1 MKIRNKLLFWITL
14 VVTLTIAWL
23 GYVSLSYIDRIV
35 FDQTRSL
42 MRLASKQSAT
52 EIDNWFAARHVLLT
66 AIATD
71 FENEQ
76 YAPANPKIMAKL
88 NSLQNRFPNY
98 FEYIFIGFENKSM
111 YTTRPA
117 PLPPGYDP
125 TARPW
130 FIAANK
136 RRAFAITEPY
146 PDRLTGGLVATMA
159 MPVNTPTAGVLGID
173 VSLAD
178 MAALC
183 KQAIFHASAEALLL
197 TQNNTVLYA
206 TSDALGKAGE
216 PLGELDYA
224 PLKKDDLANVSRY
237 YYQMERAN
245 TKYVVFISPIP
256 AANWS
261 IAVVLPIS
269 VLFAE
274 QQNLTDQILYIA
286 IVVFLIVI
294 VIIYWIINKITR
306 PLAGLAATAQRLE
319 AGDLNVRF
327 QASESYEATYL
338 ADSLERMKTRLLGTL
353 EEKDNLLEETIA
365 QNQEI
370 HALYN
375 QMKALNADFA
385 NANRELG
392 SLYTQTIFALSEAIE
407 AKDSNTHGHSSRV
420 LIFCELTGITLGWN
434 QQTMEQLR
442 YAAILHD
449 IGKIGIS
456 EEILNKTTALTSEEF
471 NAVKTH
477 PVLGARIIHNIPH
490 LEQASTAIL
499 QHHEYFSGHGYPTG
513 LSGEEISPLAK
524 ILAISD
530 AYDAMTSGRP
540 YRPALTE
547 AEAYDE
553 LQKCAGS
560 QFDPEIVKVFCEAIP
575 ALAEVEQQR
584 FACNAEPV

>member
-1 MKIRNKLLFWITL
+1 MKIRNKLLFWITM

-52 EIDNWFAARHVLLT
+52 EIDKWFAARHVLLSS
-66 AIATD
+66 IATD
-71 FENEQ
+71 FETEQ
-76 YAPANPKIMAKL
+76 YRATNPKILAKL
-88 NSLQNRFPNY
+88 TTFQNRFPSY
-98 FEYIFIGFENKSM
+98 FEYIFIGFENKNM

-117 PLPPGYDP
+117 PLPPEYDP
-125 TARPW
+125 TERPW

-136 RRAFAITEPY
+136 RRAFVITEPY

-159 MPVNTPTAGVLGID
+159 MPVNTPIAGVLGID
-173 VSLAD
+173 VSLVD

-197 TQNNTVLYA
+197 TQNNTVLYS

-216 PLGELDYA
+216 PFGELNYA

-245 TKYVVFISPIP
+245 TKYVVFISRIP

-261 IAVVLPIS
+261 VAVVLPVS

-274 QQNLTDQILYIA
+274 QQSLIDQILYIA
-286 IVVFLIVI
+286 LVVFLVVI
-294 VIIYWIINKITR
+294 VIIYWIISKITR
-306 PLAGLAATAQRLE
+306 PLAGLAATAQQLE

-327 QASESYEATYL
+327 QAGESYEATYL
-338 ADSLERMKTRLLGTL
+338 ADSLDRMKTRLLGTL

-392 SLYTQTIFALSEAIE
+392 LLYTQTIYALSDAIE

-420 LIFCELTGITLGWN
+420 LLCCELMGITLGWD
-434 QQTMEQLR
+434 QKAMERLR

-449 IGKIGIS
+449 IGKIGIP
-456 EEILNKTTALTSEEF
+456 EELLNKPSSLTAEEYDII
-471 NAVKTH
+471 KLH
-477 PVLGARIIHNIPH
+477 PALGAKILQNIPH
-490 LEQASTAIL
+490 LEQVSTAIL
-499 QHHEYFSGHGYPTG
+499 QHHEHFSGNGYPSG
-513 LSGEEISPLAK
+513 LSGQEISPLAK
-524 ILAISD
+524 VLAISD
-530 AYDAMTSGRP
+530 AYDAMTSARP
-540 YRPALTE
+540 YRPALTIDQT
-547 AEAYDE
+547 YDE

-560 QFDPEIVKVFCEAIP
+560 QFDPEMVKVFCEAIP
-575 ALAEVEQQR
+575 ALAEVAQQR
-584 FACNAEPV
+584 SAGNAGQV